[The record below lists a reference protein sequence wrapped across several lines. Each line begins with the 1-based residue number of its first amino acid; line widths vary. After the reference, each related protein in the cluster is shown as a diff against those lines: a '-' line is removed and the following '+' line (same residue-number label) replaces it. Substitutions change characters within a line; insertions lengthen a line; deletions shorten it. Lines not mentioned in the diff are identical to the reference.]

1 MILWK
6 PASLRQVFTTIP
18 DRNSFGEVCLCNTCL
33 QQVPNL
39 TITSTKLKSTH
50 LSTKQ
55 LDEAIQA
62 IDQQLDKSHFF
73 QDIKEGIHTYFY
85 KYYKQRQS
93 MDKQKEIN
101 SKLDQIIEKNTSND
115 SMTEDKFTELLEER
129 NNDYN
134 LDSIL
139 ECNDLYEYDVVTVHD
154 SHGRTDIN
162 SLKKILIRYSV

>member
-1 MILWK
+1 MK
-6 PASLRQVFTTIP
+6 CSHCGQVFTTIP

-62 IDQQLDKSHFF
+62 IDQQLDKGHFS
-73 QDIKEGIHTYFY
+73 QEVKEGIHTYFD

-93 MDKQKEIN
+93 MIIRKQQHRQSHKVHH
-101 SKLDQIIEKNTSND
+101 
-115 SMTEDKFTELLEER
+115 
-129 NNDYN
+129 
-134 LDSIL
+134 
-139 ECNDLYEYDVVTVHD
+139 LYHQL
-154 SHGRTDIN
+154 HH
-162 SLKKILIRYSV
+162 